1 MSLWG
6 ATVITN
12 LISAIPWIGTD
23 IVEFKKSPIFRV
35 KDYLLFPASLLT
47 SPPRRYYSV
56 ARNLP
61 KIGVINLK
69 SRSNRSKRLPE
80 DEYLL
85 VPSSFLAFL
94 VGVVDGD
101 GYIKTHKSTQDYI
114 NLGLTISIHLDD
126 IALLNYIQSVLKIG
140 KIHTYPKWKSPT
152 ARLVFNKTDLQEILF
167 PLLLHHGIFFL
178 TERRRAQYNMAMYIF
193 NNNIKKYSELPKV
206 APILYKLPTNAE
218 GYCNLSF
225 FNNWIV
231 GFTVAEGSFLVKSN
245 NDGCFQLR
253 QKMEINLFES
263 FKLIFNTSRKI
274 DTTHNFSQFSVSSK
288 GDIQNVINFFSFS
301 GNHPLVGLKNIQYSI
316 WLDKLRNSSRYKK
329 LSFPS
334 QSPALPR

>member
-1 MSLWG
+1 M
-6 ATVITN
+6 
-12 LISAIPWIGTD
+12 
-23 IVEFKKSPIFRV
+23 
-35 KDYLLFPASLLT
+35 
-47 SPPRRYYSV
+47 
-56 ARNLP
+56 
-61 KIGVINLK
+61 K
-69 SRSNRSKRLPE
+69 SRSNRSKRLSE

-94 VGVVDGD
+94 IGVVDGD

-206 APILYKLPTNAE
+206 APILYKLPRNAE

-263 FKLIFNTSRKI
+263 FKLVFNTTRKI
-274 DTTHNFSQFSVSSK
+274 DTTHNFYQFSVSSK

-329 LSFPS
+329 LSFPR